1 VQIAY
6 LDQPTEDYVRKAAET
21 VVSIHRQ
28 HGRGD
33 ILVFLTGREEIDRC
47 LEELMDAIS
56 SSISGEEAAPKTS
69 SFTLW
74 SQYDRADAG
83 F

>member
-1 VQIAY
+1 MNQSNI
-6 LDQPTEDYVRKAAET
+6 L
-21 VVSIHRQ
+21 Q

-56 SSISGEEAAPKTS
+56 LLVMLTSWKIPTSQVFEQISGEKAVSKTS
-69 SFTLW
+69 GFTLW